1 VASSQV
7 KPRQKK
13 MSNKNFQNFL
23 QNMFFIRNSLM
34 SFAKQVF
41 QTDIKHSWFVLDEI
55 HLIFFKEVWKKRGQT
70 YTCMLAIKQEIIMVP
85 FLNTFPFPFISLIF
99 IVTWSMIELR
109 TSHSPVTFQFSEL
122 LFSHLYS
129 CIYHKK
135 PINQLTV
142 SLPDCVFI
150 FLAAGSSVLL
160 MECFLFLLPVNS
172 CYHNNYRS

>member
-1 VASSQV
+1 
-7 KPRQKK
+7 

-23 QNMFFIRNSLM
+23 QNMFFIRNSLI

-85 FLNTFPFPFISLIF
+85 FLNIFPFPFISLIF

-109 TSHSPVTFQFSEL
+109 TSHSPVTFQSY
-122 LFSHLYS
+122 FSHTY
-129 CIYHKK
+129 I
-135 PINQLTV
+135 V
-142 SLPDCVFI
+142 VFI
-150 FLAAGSSVLL
+150 IKSYKPTHHFIARLCFYLLGSRFIWVAHGVLS
-160 MECFLFLLPVNS
+160 FSAS
-172 CYHNNYRS
+172 CKFMLS